1 MTEDVEKERQKE
13 PEVVNKQGL
22 EVIGVNPIP
31 DSARTAGAGKIFNFW
46 AMASASATTP
56 LAGLLLYG
64 VGVTNFVAIV
74 LLSLLIGLVP
84 AALFSEMGRQF
95 PVPALVV
102 SRKTYGYGTSNAL
115 SFFYTVVNLGWFGIN
130 DATGGLILASLT
142 GTNPVIWYVVMGII
156 QVVLVLY
163 GFKWLE
169 YFYRYTAPLL
179 VISYAI
185 LTYFLF
191 TSYHI
196 DWSKLLTPTSNVNW
210 GLDLTLILS
219 FSILSWTYKISTSTR
234 FATPWEK
241 TKGVSRFLYAV
252 APGIGIMVPVLL
264 MGIVGY
270 ASQAYAGNWNVAAVH
285 FPLTSGVLLL
295 VAFVASLGASLAIIH
310 TNAMNLYPATA
321 DLLTAIQ
328 PFFRDKTKEQ
338 WAQPISTGILG
349 ALAVALAIAGILQHV
364 ENFLLLVAD
373 LIFPYTFVV
382 IVDWYVRLWGKV
394 PAQAFYRVPKGFWG
408 NFNVKAVI
416 ATAVGIAL
424 SALTIPVG
432 PLFNYFPQPV
442 FASLVA
448 ALLYYALLRLPMG
461 DT

>member
-1 MTEDVEKERQKE
+1 MTEGMEKSKGEREEQ
-13 PEVVNKQGL
+13 VVNKQGL

-31 DSARTAGAGKIFNFW
+31 ERARNVGAGKIFNFW

-64 VGVTNFVAIV
+64 VGITNFVVVV
-74 LLSLLIGLVP
+74 LLSLLIGLIP

-102 SRKTYGYGTSNAL
+102 SRKTYGYATSNAL

-142 GTNPVIWYVVMGII
+142 NTNPVIWYIVMGII

-179 VISYAI
+179 VVSYAI

-191 TSYHI
+191 TSYHV
-196 DWSKLLTPTSNVNW
+196 DWGKLLAPTAGVNW

-234 FATPWEK
+234 FATPFER
-241 TKGVSRFLYAV
+241 TKGGSRILYAI
-252 APGIGIMVPVLL
+252 APGVGIMVPVLL

-285 FPLTSGVLLL
+285 FPLASSALLL

-321 DLLTAIQ
+321 DLLTALQ
-328 PFFRDKTKEQ
+328 PFFKNKNREQ
-338 WAQPISTGILG
+338 WAQPISTTVLG
-349 ALAVALAIAGILQHV
+349 ALAVGLAIAGILQHV

-382 IVDWYVRLWGKV
+382 IVDWYVRLWRKV
-394 PAQAFYRVPKGFWG
+394 PSQEFYTIPKGLWS
-408 NFNVKAVI
+408 NFNVKAVFS
-416 ATAVGIAL
+416 TAVGIAL
-424 SALTIPVG
+424 SALSIG
-432 PLFNYFPQPV
+432 PLSGLFTYFPQPV
-442 FASLVA
+442 FASLIA
-448 ALLYYALLRLPMG
+448 ALLYWILISVG
-461 DT
+461 TK